1 MFDAPV
7 FRLRVL
13 RLDET
18 EDRTEPL
25 ENEDTDSRVA
35 VANQCFASDNAAAW
49 SDLRLNNDV
58 LLSSNSDAS
67 T

>member
-1 MFDAPV
+1 MPIGLGDTARSLIVAGIDDVYDAPV

-13 RLDET
+13 GLDDI

-35 VANQCFASDNAAAW
+35 S
-49 SDLRLNNDV
+49 
-58 LLSSNSDAS
+58 
-67 T
+67 